1 MFGTIQLSDV
11 LFGSH
16 VSSMSKAK
24 ESLAG
29 VGKPTFNTTGE
40 SKALDLYQEQFNELH
55 QLVKS
60 YTALLGADLALM
72 TATGKELYRTDSVL
86 GQNMFPGLQ

>member
-1 MFGTIQLSDV
+1 M
-11 LFGSH
+11 
-16 VSSMSKAK
+16 
-24 ESLAG
+24 
-29 VGKPTFNTTGE
+29 
-40 SKALDLYQEQFNELH
+40 YQEQFNELY

-72 TATGKELYRTDSVL
+72 TATGKEMYRTDSVL

>member
-1 MFGTIQLSDV
+1 MFGTIQLSEV
-11 LFGSH
+11 LFNSHIGSL
-16 VSSMSKAK
+16 SKAK

-60 YTALLGADLALM
+60 YKALLGADLALM
-72 TATGKELYRTDSVL
+72 MATGKELYRTDGVL
-86 GQNMFPGLQ
+86 GQNLFHGLQ